1 MVVAEH
7 FHGTHEP
14 RGLPIAGPV
23 LQDVGLRDVRDVGDV
38 EARDVRDVK
47 VCVKTC
53 RYKLWSLQ
61 CPSVGT
67 A

>member
-38 EARDVRDVK
+38 KDR
-47 VCVKTC
+47 TW
-53 RYKLWSLQ
+53 KLGTSGTGRQGRESL
-61 CPSVGT
+61 CKNM
-67 A
+67 

>member
-38 EARDVRDVK
+38 EARDVRD
-47 VCVKTC
+47 
-53 RYKLWSLQ
+53 
-61 CPSVGT
+61 GT
-67 A
+67 SGT